1 MMRSMYAAVSGL
13 RNHQIRM
20 DVIGN
25 NIANVNTIGFK
36 KSRVTFQDAFT
47 QILRGAS
54 RPQGGVGGTNPMQ
67 VGLGMV
73 LGSIDTIHTK
83 GNTQTTGN
91 MTDLAI
97 DGEGYFILN
106 SGSGSRVYTRAG
118 AFRFDSE
125 GNFVNPDGLKVQGW
139 YLDETGQRLS
149 GPGGAVDPS
158 AAPTD
163 LILLPS
169 LTKSPPKATAKV
181 VLNGNLDA
189 GTAEG
194 GTFTRSFTVYDK
206 LGNPYTVSIKFT
218 KLGPTTTPPANNP
231 NEWQWEALPAGQTAA
246 AKGVLTFS
254 SDGKLTTV
262 PSTVNVTF
270 DPDGTANSGDECSQT
285 FDFSGITQYA
295 DPRGE
300 STISVT
306 QDGYAKGDLEEITV
320 DAAGVVSG
328 SYSNG
333 VSRPLFKVAVA
344 TFANPGGLIS
354 KGGSLFAV
362 SNNSGE
368 PEISEPGTGRAG
380 AISPSSLEMS
390 NVDLSEEF
398 TDMIVTQRG
407 FQANSRVITVSD
419 EMLQELVNLKR

>member
-1 MMRSMYAAVSGL
+1 
-13 RNHQIRM
+13 
-20 DVIGN
+20 
-25 NIANVNTIGFK
+25 
-36 KSRVTFQDAFT
+36 
-47 QILRGAS
+47 
-54 RPQGGVGGTNPMQ
+54 
-67 VGLGMV
+67 
-73 LGSIDTIHTK
+73 
-83 GNTQTTGN
+83 

-149 GPGGAVDPS
+149 GPEPDASLDPT

-163 LILLPS
+163 LT
-169 LTKSPPKATAKV
+169 LTAKLTQSPPKATSSVK
-181 VLNGNLDA
+181 LSGNLDA
-189 GTAEG
+189 GATAS
-194 GTFTRSFTVYDK
+194 FTRSFTVYDK
-206 LGNPYTVSIKFT
+206 LGNSYDVRLVFTPTATTNVWDWALQKADSTSLASGTV
-218 KLGPTTTPPANNP
+218 
-231 NEWQWEALPAGQTAA
+231 
-246 AKGVLTFS
+246 TFS
-254 SDGKLTTV
+254 SGASGHPPAGEVDADGLTVASPTGVTV
-262 PSTVNVTF
+262 TNLTFTLVF
-270 DPDGTANSGDECSQT
+270 DPDGTANNGDECPQT

-300 STISVT
+300 SVIGVV

-320 DAAGVVSG
+320 DASGVVSG

-333 VSRPLFKVAVA
+333 VSRPLFMVAVA
-344 TFANPGGLIS
+344 TFANPSGLIS

-368 PEISEPGTGRAG
+368 PEISEPGTGKAG